1 MRHVAVALAAA
12 FLLLSPAMPA
22 RATTPPQEQRAMC
35 SETACTI
42 WIVYWAAKYQQ
53 WVPIGLRHA
62 DGKGPPPWL
71 PACSMLW
78 YVSQAS
84 ATNAAALLTKQRAH
98 PNCP

>member
-12 FLLLSPAMPA
+12 FLLLSPASPA
-22 RATTPPQEQRAMC
+22 RANALPMGQRAVC

-42 WIVYWAAKYQQ
+42 WIVYWDAKYHQ

-62 DGKGPPPWL
+62 DGQGPPPWL

-84 ATNAAALLTKQRAH
+84 ATNAAAALTKAGTR